1 MAKPPGMNYRPRGVW
16 EKIRVLHHRSGDVGC
31 LESAHMSVFGCS
43 RALRPVL
50 GGAPW
55 WSTPAPPLFP
65 EPPWSLLSHLSFAF
79 LCWSHVRCRCWT
91 NSCSTGIKRRLSLF
105 H

>member
-55 WSTPAPPLFP
+55 WSTPAPHYSLNPPGASCPISPLPF
-65 EPPWSLLSHLSFAF
+65 SVGLMCA
-79 LCWSHVRCRCWT
+79 VGAGQT
-91 NSCSTGIKRRLSLF
+91 AARLE
-105 H
+105 